1 MNTKTYFQNNNSAIV
16 ISFLAVVSFVYIILF
31 EFILP
36 ANGILPKPS
45 ILIESVASL
54 YKHYDFLAAYAFTT
68 SIIYFAMFAGYYL
81 IKIFRNLILY
91 FTEDFAN
98 IINLLVI
105 NKYFLTISTV
115 FIFYFWFGNVF
126 YGELI
131 LAIFLVVGNLKIQ
144 YFEDFYKVK
153 KEYLDAARS
162 LKISDDKK
170 NSIIW
175 KSIQPGLFT
184 SLNSSHFSLWTILII
199 YEYVNGTNGI
209 GSIFRLSI
217 KYNDFSIVVL
227 LVIIISITL
236 WLSILLL
243 NIIKKKFFFWEN

>member
-1 MNTKTYFQNNNSAIV
+1 MNTKTYFQNNNTAI
-16 ISFLAVVSFVYIILF
+16 ILSFLAVLSFVYIILF

-45 ILIESVASL
+45 ILIESIASL

-68 SIIYFAMFAGYYL
+68 SIIYVALFTGYYL
-81 IKIFRNLILY
+81 IKIFRNWALF
-91 FTEDFAN
+91 FTEGFSN
-98 IINLLVI
+98 IVNLLAI
-105 NKYFLTISTV
+105 NKYFLTISLV
-115 FIFYFWFGNVF
+115 FIFHFWFSDNLI
-126 YGELI
+126 GEFI
-131 LAIFLVVGNLKIQ
+131 LALILVVGNLKIQ
-144 YFEDFYKVK
+144 YFEEFFKVK

-162 LKISDDKK
+162 LKISNDKK

-175 KSIQPGLFT
+175 KSIQPRLFS
-184 SLNSSHFSLWTILII
+184 SLNASHFSLWTILIF

-236 WLSILLL
+236 WLSTLLL
-243 NIIKKKFFFWEN
+243 NIIKEKFFFWEN